1 MELVTGRA
9 GTPHIT
15 SQQDRQRNQGTFGDG
30 AYILKTGN
38 QLDPVVQSSN
48 KIQIKDGALMF
59 QGALFSVKIGTVDE
73 VTIANG
79 SQGMQ
84 RKDLIVARYTYD
96 AGENVESAAWA
107 VIQGT
112 PAASNPVTPEYTEGD
127 IQAGDTTVE
136 CPVFIVTLD
145 GINITGVEMVPE
157 IAPDVPEIKA
167 QLEELNSKTTNYMIV
182 DTYTIRQIQIGT
194 GKFVHNFG
202 ELTRHEGYTFS
213 GLTAG
218 ESGYG
223 DQLGISFDVYNGSVY
238 ALVYNY
244 YTTVLTANLECK
256 AIWIKNDF

>member
-59 QGALFSVKIGTVDE
+59 QGALFSVKVGTVDE

-84 RKDLIVARYTYD
+84 RKDLIVARYAYD
-96 AGENVESAAWA
+96 AGENVESATWA

-112 PAASNPVTPEYTEGD
+112 PAASNPVTPAYTEGD

-167 QLEELNSKTTNYMIV
+167 QLEELNSKIPDVFYEEVSLHYYDGSYLTGTVNV
-182 DTYTIRQIQIGT
+182 GRQ
-194 GKFVHNFG
+194 F
-202 ELTRHEGYTFS
+202 
-213 GLTAG
+213 AG
-218 ESGYG
+218 RPVQVTSIYQSGYPVTQTWNVSATRVDASG
-223 DQLGISFDVYNGSVY
+223 NTTIWAYGANYVSGHVMNV
-238 ALVYNY
+238 LVRCE
-244 YTTVLTANLECK
+244 TE
-256 AIWIKNDF
+256 